1 MMDREAWA
9 QLADIY
15 LSKQRYSEA
24 AFCYE
29 EMLMIEPNNPHLHY
43 KYASVRTIALAYA
56 RLGRNGRLL
65 LVRARC

>member
-43 KYASVRTIALAYA
+43 KYASVRTIELA
-56 RLGRNGRLL
+56 
-65 LVRARC
+65 